1 MRKADIHKKAEELF
15 ECSDS
20 HVAMALSLL
29 VLSVTQDE
37 EPADRE
43 GAEYAVADIPMNTGS
58 IYWKDLVGR
67 PVQKTGEA
75 PDGLWMV
82 RIRSRDGK
90 WWPHDAVMRERFV
103 KA

>member
-1 MRKADIHKKAEELF
+1 MRKGEIHKKAEELF

-29 VLSVTQDE
+29 VLAITHE
-37 EPADRE
+37 EGHDHE

-58 IYWKDLVGR
+58 AHWKDLVGS
-67 PVQKTGEA
+67 PVCKTGEA

-82 RIRSRDGK
+82 RIRARDGK
-90 WWPHDAVMRERFV
+90 WWPHDAVRRERFV